1 MIIGICGKS
10 GSGKSTLSKTLTNH
24 YKNIIHLDIDKV
36 GHNVLTIEDVK
47 NAVLRANKI
56 MQENIRRGYT
66 LNKHNNYSWYKE
78 NPSTEAGN
86 AIVEREKDCSLV

>member
-36 GHNVLTIEDVK
+36 GHNVLTIKDVK
-47 NAVLRANKI
+47 NELIKRLDEIQGLKQKALV
-56 MQENIRRGYT
+56 
-66 LNKHNNYSWYKE
+66 YKE
-78 NPSTEAGN
+78 KSKYVKVKMKNY
-86 AIVEREKDCSLV
+86 VKEKSHGKC